1 MSPEN
6 KAKYLKTIL
15 DNDISACIRVCNN
28 MIGTCVLKSHT
39 EYYKKV
45 KEILK
50 LKK

>member
-1 MSPEN
+1 MSSEN
-6 KAKYLKTIL
+6 KAKYLKNIL

-28 MIGTCVLKSHT
+28 MMGTSVLKSSI

-50 LKK
+50 SNK